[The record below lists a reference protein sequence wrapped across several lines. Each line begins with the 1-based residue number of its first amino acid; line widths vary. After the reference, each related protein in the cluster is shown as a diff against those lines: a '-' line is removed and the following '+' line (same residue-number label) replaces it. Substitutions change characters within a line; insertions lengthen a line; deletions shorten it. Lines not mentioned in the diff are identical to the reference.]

1 MGVRRGF
8 RGNKKRVSVMV
19 TRLFFSLGIVL
30 AVALWVASPSVA
42 LAAAEHG
49 SAAHAEGAAAGGSHG
64 GTSHGEGGLNPLS
77 FQSDL
82 ALWTGVVFLVVLA
95 VLWKFAWGPIAQGLE
110 QRESRIADEI
120 AAAERTNEDARTLLA
135 QYEKRLAASEGEVRE
150 MIEKARRDA
159 EQVGR
164 DLVEKAKAETQVE
177 KERALREIEG
187 ATSGALKDL
196 AERSADLAVDLAGKI
211 MQSTLDAKG
220 HSQLIERAV
229 SDFVHTGPNNN

>member
-1 MGVRRGF
+1 
-8 RGNKKRVSVMV
+8 MV
-19 TRLFFSLGIVL
+19 TRLVFSLGIVL

-42 LAAAEHG
+42 MAAAEH
-49 SAAHAEGAAAGGSHG
+49 AAAGGGHG
-64 GTSHGEGGLNPLS
+64 EASHGEGGLDPLN

-82 ALWTGVVFLVVLA
+82 ALWTGVVFLAVLA
-95 VLWKFAWGPIAQGLE
+95 VLWRFAWGPIAKGLE

-164 DLVEKAKAETQVE
+164 DLVEKAKAETQLE

-196 AERSADLAVDLAGKI
+196 AERSANLAVDLAGKI
-211 MQSTLDAKG
+211 VRSTLDAKG
-220 HSQLIERAV
+220 HGQLIERAV
-229 SDFVHTGPNNN
+229 SDFVHTGPQNN